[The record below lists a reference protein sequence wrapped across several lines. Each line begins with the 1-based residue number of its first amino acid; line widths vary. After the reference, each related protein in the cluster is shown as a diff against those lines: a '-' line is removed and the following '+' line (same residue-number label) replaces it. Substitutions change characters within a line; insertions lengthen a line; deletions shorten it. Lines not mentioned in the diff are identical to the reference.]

1 MSVTSQAALVEDKR
15 KRQHVRTKLR
25 AEVKLSHPQVGDL
38 KLHTG
43 DISDGGA
50 YIFAEGNELPKVGE
64 VVNVQVQGMG
74 GGEAPVVKMRIVR
87 LDKEGIGLEF
97 IQADD

>member
-1 MSVTSQAALVEDKR
+1 MSNKNKR
-15 KRQHVRTKLR
+15 KSVRTKLR
-25 AEVKLSHPQVGDL
+25 AEVKLSHPQVGDI

-50 YIFAEGNELPKVGE
+50 YIFSEGQSIPKVGE
-64 VVNVQVQGMG
+64 VVLVQVQGIG

-87 LDKEGIGLEF
+87 IDKEGIGLEF
-97 IQADD
+97 VGEEE